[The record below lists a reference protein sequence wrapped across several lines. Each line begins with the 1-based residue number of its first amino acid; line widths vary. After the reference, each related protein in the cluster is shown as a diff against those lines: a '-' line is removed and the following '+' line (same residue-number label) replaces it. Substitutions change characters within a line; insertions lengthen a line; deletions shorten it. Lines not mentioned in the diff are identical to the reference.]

1 MTADEF
7 SNIVRFQILF
17 REVVKIMV
25 VEEDSVN
32 CECTSICALKTAG
45 SRGVGLGELI
55 DFSRCLSTVADHLQ

>member
-17 REVVKIMV
+17 REVVKIRV

-32 CECTSICALKTAG
+32 CECTSMGALKTAG
-45 SRGVGLGELI
+45 SRGVGLVELL
-55 DFSRCLSTVADHLQ
+55 DLSRCLPTVVDHLQ